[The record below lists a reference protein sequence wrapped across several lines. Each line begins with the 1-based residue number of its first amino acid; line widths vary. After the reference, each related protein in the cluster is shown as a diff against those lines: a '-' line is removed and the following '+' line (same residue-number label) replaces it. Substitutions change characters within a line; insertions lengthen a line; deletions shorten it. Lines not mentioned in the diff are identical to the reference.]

1 MATHSWWPTLW
12 AAVLVPSMVGAAA
25 PQGPGDGRAVTRLR
39 PRALAVFID
48 ELGGQPVTLVNARV
62 VAVVNPR
69 VFLIE
74 SNVPRSPLRLDR
86 VVVFIDAGVLRV
98 GAETFVGATVQV
110 AGTARTLL
118 GLQVTREVPWP
129 GELTPA
135 TVERLGIRAAVM
147 ATSVRTADD
156 VELTVPA

>member
-1 MATHSWWPTLW
+1 M
-12 AAVLVPSMVGAAA
+12 LVPSMVGAAA
-25 PQGPGDGRAVTRLR
+25 PQGAGDGRAITRVR
-39 PRALAVFID
+39 PTGLAVFID

-62 VAVVNPR
+62 VAVLNPG

-74 SNVPRSPLRLDR
+74 SDFPRPPHRLDR
-86 VVVFIDAGVLRV
+86 VVVFIAAGVLRV
-98 GAETFVGATVQV
+98 DAETFVGATVQV

-147 ATSVRTADD
+147 AKSVRTADN